1 MNEFAEEKAT
11 QEPTVLSEATV
22 KEIAENPET
31 SQPETPES
39 AFPLREAHDLVSDLM
54 TPNPWIYWTDFL
66 FSSLV
71 GWIAFF
77 TALLSPW
84 FSPWQIGAYVIAV
97 LALYRAAIFV
107 HELAHLKKDTFGAF
121 RVVWNCLCG
130 IPFMIPSFT
139 YDGVHNDHH
148 RRNVYGTH
156 QDGEY
161 VPFATRKPI
170 EMVGYVLL
178 SFLIPP
184 VLLMRFLLLVPLSYL
199 MPFLRKIVWERASS
213 LTIDPTYKRA
223 ANAIRNDH
231 NWRRQELAAFL
242 FAAAVV
248 VLMLMDV
255 IPINV
260 LVLWYLVATMVFI
273 LNSLRT
279 LAAHAYRNPG
289 EKPMSH
295 AEQYLDSVNVPGHP
309 LITPLWAPVGLRFHA
324 THHLFMSMP
333 YHNLG
338 EAHRRLIH
346 GLDDNALYLTTVRS
360 GLWDALRR
368 IWRESSRAAETSK
381 KELHHQ

>member
-1 MNEFAEEKAT
+1 MNEFAEG
-11 QEPTVLSEATV
+11 
-22 KEIAENPET
+22 KEIQETIVLPET
-31 SQPETPES
+31 AVNKLTENQDAIEPEAP
-39 AFPLREAHDLVSDLM
+39 AAVFPLREAHNLVSDLM

-71 GWIAFF
+71 GWVAFF

-84 FSPWQIGAYVIAV
+84 FSLWQVGAYVVAV

-107 HELAHLKKDTFGAF
+107 HELAHLKKGTFKAF
-121 RVVWNCLCG
+121 RMVWNVMCG

-148 RRNVYGTH
+148 RRDVYGTH

-184 VLLMRFLLLVPLSYL
+184 VLLMRFLLLAPLSYL

-213 LTIDPTYKRA
+213 LTIDPSYKRA
-223 ANAIRNDH
+223 ENAIRNDH

-242 FAAAVV
+242 FASAVV
-248 VLMLMDV
+248 SLILLDV
-255 IPINV
+255 ISIDV

-338 EAHRRLIH
+338 KAHRRLVNEL
-346 GLDDNALYLTTVRS
+346 GDNTLYLTTVRS
-360 GLWDALRR
+360 GLRDALRR
-368 IWRESSRAAETSK
+368 IWRESAQTAETSK
-381 KELHHQ
+381 KALHRQ

>member
-1 MNEFAEEKAT
+1 MNEFAEGKET
-11 QEPTVLSEATV
+11 QET
-22 KEIAENPET
+22 IALPET
-31 SQPETPES
+31 AVNKLTENQGAIEPEAP
-39 AFPLREAHDLVSDLM
+39 AAVFPLREAHNLVSDLM

-71 GWIAFF
+71 GWVAFF

-84 FSPWQIGAYVIAV
+84 FSLWQVGAYVVAV

-107 HELAHLKKDTFGAF
+107 HELAHLKKGTFKAF
-121 RVVWNCLCG
+121 RMVWNVMCG

-148 RRNVYGTH
+148 RRDVYGTH

-170 EMVGYVLL
+170 EMVVYVLL

-223 ANAIRNDH
+223 ENAIRNDH

-242 FAAAVV
+242 FASAVV
-248 VLMLMDV
+248 SLILLEV
-255 IPINV
+255 ISIDV
-260 LVLWYLVATMVFI
+260 LVLWYLVAAMVFI

-295 AEQYLDSVNVPGHP
+295 AEQYLDSVNVPGNP

-333 YHNLG
+333 YHNLAK
-338 EAHRRLIH
+338 AHRRLIS
-346 GLDDNALYLTTVRS
+346 GLDDNTLYLTTVRS

-368 IWRESSRAAETSK
+368 IWRESARAAETSK
-381 KELHHQ
+381 KALHHQ